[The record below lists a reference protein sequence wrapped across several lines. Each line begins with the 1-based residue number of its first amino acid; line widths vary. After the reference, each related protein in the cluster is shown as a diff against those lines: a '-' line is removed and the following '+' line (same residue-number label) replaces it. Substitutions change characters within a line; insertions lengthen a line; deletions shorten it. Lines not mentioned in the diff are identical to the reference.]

1 MGSAQNELRRVYIET
16 LGADAWEQ
24 SRRAIAEFWDAI
36 EKAVNSLHL
45 DYRKVRLYQ
54 DGLPVCGL
62 EEKIVRDL
70 AAQGGANYRILL
82 RLMERGASLEGTED
96 PDLLRT
102 EYELTMRAAPGAAAK
117 AAVGAPNDASA
128 KQFQELLDQRD
139 RFIARRIDATLKP
152 GEIGILFLGALHR
165 AVEKLPD
172 DVRVVSL
179 PEMLQASGALAR
191 S

>member
-24 SRRAIAEFWDAI
+24 SRRAIAEFWDAT

-54 DGLPVCGL
+54 DGLPVSGL

-102 EYELTMRAAPGAAAK
+102 EYELTMRAAPGAAVK
-117 AAVGAPNDASA
+117 AAAGAPHDASA

-139 RFIARRIDATLKP
+139 RFIARRIDATLNP